1 MFIHITNPIYTIGTH
16 LCASINYIIIPNI
29 GTLALVNIPF
39 KMHLAH
45 IVSIIFLVM
54 INVPFGMYL
63 APHVPIETLAPIYIS
78 FKMYLAL
85 AMVYIVVKMCLA
97 FMFLS
102 EP

>member
-1 MFIHITNPIYTIGTH
+1 
-16 LCASINYIIIPNI
+16 
-29 GTLALVNIPF
+29 
-39 KMHLAH
+39 MHLAH